1 MLRPIPFL
9 PPASWGRSLNFSE
22 SSSLFSV
29 LSVFCALP
37 FALCVPLGP
46 SRINLYPVTFIRFLT
61 MPKRLNRQRL
71 DQLLVARNLAPSRE
85 KAQAMILSG
94 EVSVNGA
101 PITKSGHSVPQDASI
116 EIRSRLQKYVSRG
129 GFKLE
134 GALKDFSVNPREK
147 ICLDLGSSNGGFT
160 DCLLQHGATRVFAV
174 DVNTDQLDW
183 KLQQDPRVVRT
194 KRNARELQPQD
205 LPEPP
210 NLVVADVSFISI
222 TKILPAV
229 VPCAA
234 HGADFL
240 ILIKPQ
246 FELRREDI
254 GPGGIVSDPAL
265 HQRAIQSVQ
274 SAAESLALETVA
286 IKPSHLPGAEGNQE
300 FFLHSRKPL

>member
-1 MLRPIPFL
+1 
-9 PPASWGRSLNFSE
+9 
-22 SSSLFSV
+22 
-29 LSVFCALP
+29 
-37 FALCVPLGP
+37 
-46 SRINLYPVTFIRFLT
+46 